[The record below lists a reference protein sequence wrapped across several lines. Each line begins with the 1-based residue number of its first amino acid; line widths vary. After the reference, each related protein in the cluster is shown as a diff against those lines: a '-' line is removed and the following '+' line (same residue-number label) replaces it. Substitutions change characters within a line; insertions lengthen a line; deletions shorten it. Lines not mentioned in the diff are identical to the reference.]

1 MGSGTPVAKAACG
14 ITILDNSLKSISKA
28 VLYGR
33 TIYHNIQKFLIYQL
47 SINVSAML
55 ICLLSPILNIEEPL
69 TVVQILV
76 VNIIMDTLAAIALG
90 AEPVLERYMLE
101 KPKQRDEHILNTY
114 MKCSIA
120 TAGIFVTG
128 IGIALLTKIPN
139 IIPLHLG
146 TCYFTMFVLFSVFNG
161 FNVRTEGYNLFQ
173 KITENKSFIIVMSII
188 VIFQIFI
195 AEFGGDLM
203 QCYGMTISEWLIA
216 ISLAFMI
223 IPADLI
229 KKALLR
235 VIGHIEPHTDTH
247 TKE

>member
-1 MGSGTPVAKAACG
+1 MGSGTSVAKAACG

-90 AEPVLERYMLE
+90 AEPVLERYMSE
-101 KPKQRDEHILNTY
+101 KPKQRDEHILNKY

-120 TAGIFVTG
+120 TAGIFVTC

-216 ISLAFMI
+216 ITLAFMI
-223 IPADLI
+223 IPVDLI

-235 VIGHIEPHTDTH
+235 VIGHTEAH
-247 TKE
+247 TKA